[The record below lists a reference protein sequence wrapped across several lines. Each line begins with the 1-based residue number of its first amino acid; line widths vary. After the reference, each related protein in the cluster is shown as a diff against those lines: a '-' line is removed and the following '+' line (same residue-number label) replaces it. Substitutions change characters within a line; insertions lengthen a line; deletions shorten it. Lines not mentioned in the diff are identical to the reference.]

1 MTPRPLPRAVIF
13 DLDDTLFP
21 ERDYAFSG
29 FGAVATAFATTLGE
43 PARALADMQRLY
55 DSPDRSRVFNA
66 LLAERDLPDDR
77 TLVEQMIATYRN
89 HAPVISLY
97 DDAEEMITL
106 LRSRVRLGLIT
117 DGPAVMQR
125 AKVRALRLAERFD
138 ELIITDELGPGWG
151 KPHPLAFE
159 TIAKKLDVPHAA
171 CTYVADNAGKDFV
184 APNELGWSTIQIVR
198 AQGIY
203 AAQPAAPF
211 GQPQRRIKSL
221 SELAE
226 LVSDS

>member
-1 MTPRPLPRAVIF
+1 MTLRPLSRAVIF

-21 ERDYAFSG
+21 ERAYAVSG
-29 FGAVATAFATTLGE
+29 FAAVAATFTNIWGD

-55 DSPDRSRVFNA
+55 DTPDRHRVFNA
-66 LLAERDLPDDR
+66 LLTERGLPEER
-77 TLVEQMIATYRN
+77 TLIDQMIATYRN
-89 HAPVISLY
+89 HAPVLSLY
-97 DDAEEMITL
+97 DDAEETITL
-106 LRSRVRLGLIT
+106 LHGRVRLGLIT

-138 ELIITDELGPGWG
+138 EMIVTDELGPGMG

-159 TIAKKLDVPHAA
+159 TIAKNLGVPHSA

-198 AQGIY
+198 AEGIY
-203 AAQPAAPF
+203 AAQPAAPL

-221 SELAE
+221 IELAG